1 MDPLSAFTDPLF
13 RVPLAAGAVAA
24 AVLPLLGALLRLREE
39 WLAALGL
46 AHIAAA
52 GALAGLG
59 VGVPAA
65 AGGAAAAGV
74 AAALKTFAAARGN
87 TAYAVMILLGWSATL
102 VLAAN
107 TPLGESLAHAMVD
120 GQLYFAGWADLG
132 GLLAF
137 AAVTL
142 AALPWLMHRLVR
154 ARFFPEHE
162 RANRLPAW
170 RWHLGFD
177 LLVAAGMALG
187 TATVGL
193 MGAFALAFLPAWA
206 AFRVAP
212 GWRAAL
218 ALSAALGLAAYGV
231 AFAAA
236 MAWDQPFGPVLV
248 AALLAAA
255 LLVRGAGAVG
265 AARMGKRPA
274 GLSPPAPPS

>member
-1 MDPLSAFTDPLF
+1 MEPLSAFTDPLF
-13 RVPLAAGAVAA
+13 RLPLAAGAVAA

-52 GALAGLG
+52 GSLAGMGLG
-59 VGVPAA
+59 VPAVAGGPAA
-65 AGGAAAAGV
+65 AGAAAAF
-74 AAALKTFAAARGN
+74 KTFAAGGGN
-87 TAYAVMILLGWSATL
+87 TAYAIMILLGWSATL

-120 GQLYFAGWADLG
+120 GQLYFAGWPELA

-142 AALPWLMHRLVR
+142 AALPWLMRRIIR
-154 ARFFPEHE
+154 ARFFPEYE

-170 RWHLGFD
+170 RWHLAFD

-193 MGAFALAFLPAWA
+193 MGAFALAFLPPWA

-218 ALSAALGLAAYGV
+218 AISLAAGLGAYV
-231 AFAAA
+231 LAFAAA
-236 MAWDQPFGPVLV
+236 MLGDQPFGPVLV
-248 AALLAAA
+248 GVLLVVTAAVRAGGVLAA
-255 LLVRGAGAVG
+255 RGGA
-265 AARMGKRPA
+265 RPVSRL
-274 GLSPPAPPS
+274 GPGS

>member
-1 MDPLSAFTDPLF
+1 MEPLSAFTDPLF
-13 RVPLAAGAVAA
+13 RLPLAAGAVAA
-24 AVLPLLGALLRLREE
+24 GLLPLLGTLLRLREE

-52 GALAGLG
+52 GSLAGMGLA
-59 VGVPAA
+59 VPRVAGGPIAA
-65 AGGAAAAGV
+65 GAAAAF
-74 AAALKTFAAARGN
+74 KTFAAAGGN

-120 GQLYFAGWADLG
+120 GQLYFTGWPELG
-132 GLLAF
+132 ALLAF

-142 AALPWLMHRLVR
+142 GALPWLMRRLIR
-154 ARFFPEHE
+154 ARFFPEYE

-170 RWHLGFD
+170 RWHLAFD

-193 MGAFALAFLPAWA
+193 MGAFALAFLPPWA
-206 AFRVAP
+206 AFQVAP

-218 ALSAALGLAAYGV
+218 AISLAAGLGSYV
-231 AFAAA
+231 LAFAAA
-236 MAWDQPFGPVLV
+236 MLGDQPFGPVLV
-248 AALLAAA
+248 GV
-255 LLVRGAGAVG
+255 LLVVTAGIRAGGSLVVRGRTRLVSRSGPG
-265 AARMGKRPA
+265 
-274 GLSPPAPPS
+274 S

>member
-46 AHIAAA
+46 AHIAAG
-52 GALAGLG
+52 GALAGMGL
-59 VGVPAA
+59 GVPAV
-65 AGGAAAAGV
+65 AGGPAAAGV
-74 AAALKTFAAARGN
+74 AAALKTFTAARGN

-120 GQLYFAGWADLG
+120 GQLYFAGWPELG
-132 GLLAF
+132 GLLLF

-142 AALPWLMHRLVR
+142 MALPWLMHRLIR

-162 RANRLPAW
+162 HANRLPAW
-170 RWHLGFD
+170 RWHLTFD
-177 LLVAAGMALG
+177 VLVAAGMALG

-193 MGAFALAFLPAWA
+193 MGAFALAFLPPWV

-212 GWRAAL
+212 GWRVAL
-218 ALSAALGLAAYGV
+218 GISLGLGLAGYLA

-248 AALLAAA
+248 VALLLGAALGWLW
-255 LLVRGAGAVG
+255 GA
-265 AARMGKRPA
+265 RKK
-274 GLSPPAPPS
+274 

>member
-13 RVPLAAGAVAA
+13 RIPLAAGAVAA
-24 AVLPLLGALLRLREE
+24 ALLPLLGALLRLREE

-52 GALAGLG
+52 GSLAGMGLG
-59 VGVPAA
+59 VPAVAGGPAA
-65 AGGAAAAGV
+65 AGLAGI
-74 AAALKTFAAARGN
+74 LKTFTAARGN

-120 GQLYFAGWADLG
+120 GQLYFAGWPELA

-142 AALPWLMHRLVR
+142 AALPWLMHRLIR

-170 RWHLGFD
+170 RWHLAFD

-193 MGAFALAFLPAWA
+193 MGAFALAFLPPWA
-206 AFRVAP
+206 AFRLAP

-218 ALSAALGLAAYGV
+218 GLSLGLGLGAYGV

-248 AALLAAA
+248 AVLLLASAA
-255 LLVRGAGAVG
+255 VWAAGTL
-265 AARMGKRPA
+265 AAYGPA
-274 GLSPPAPPS
+274 RALSRIQPGPRS

>member
-1 MDPLSAFTDPLF
+1 MNPLAAFTDPLF
-13 RVPLAAGAVAA
+13 RLPLAAGLLVAVT
-24 AVLPLLGALLRLREE
+24 LPLLGNLLRLRDE

-46 AHIAAA
+46 AHVSAG
-52 GALAGLG
+52 GALAGMGAGLPTV
-59 VGVPAA
+59 VGGPL
-65 AGGAAAAGV
+65 AAGV
-74 AAALKTFAAARGN
+74 AAAFKTFAAARGN

-107 TPLGESLAHAMVD
+107 TALGESLAHAMVD
-120 GQLYFAGWADLG
+120 GQLYFAGWPELA
-132 GLLAF
+132 GLALFALAT
-137 AAVTL
+137 A
-142 AALPWLMHRLVR
+142 AALPALSRRLIR
-154 ARFFPEHE
+154 SRFFPEYD

-206 AFRVAP
+206 AFRPAA
-212 GWRAAL
+212 GWRSGWL
-218 ALSAALGLAAYGV
+218 WSAGLGVAGYLV

-248 AALLAAA
+248 GTLL
-255 LLVRGAGAVG
+255 LLAGAVRAWPG
-265 AARMGKRPA
+265 GRAAGP
-274 GLSPPAPPS
+274 

>member
-13 RVPLAAGAVAA
+13 RLPLAAGAVAA

-46 AHIAAA
+46 AHIAAG
-52 GALAGLG
+52 GALAGMGLG
-59 VGVPAA
+59 LPTV
-65 AGGAAAAGV
+65 AGGPVAAGV
-74 AAALKTFAAARGN
+74 AAAFKTLTAARGN
-87 TAYAVMILLGWSATL
+87 TAYAVMILVGWSATL
-102 VLAAN
+102 GLAAN
-107 TPLGESLAHAMVD
+107 TPLGESLAHALVD
-120 GQLYFAGWADLG
+120 GQLYFAGWPELG
-132 GLLAF
+132 GLLVF

-142 AALPWLMHRLVR
+142 AALPWLMHRLIR

-170 RWHLGFD
+170 RWHLAFD

-218 ALSAALGLAAYGV
+218 LLSCGAGVAAYLAA
-231 AFAAA
+231 FLAA
-236 MAWDQPFGPVLV
+236 MAGDQPFGPVLV
-248 AALLAAA
+248 AT
-255 LLVRGAGAVG
+255 LLVVAGAIRGVFG
-265 AARMGKRPA
+265 R
-274 GLSPPAPPS
+274 